1 MTTGIG
7 IGALREVPIECVIA
21 DPEFNT
27 RQKGLG
33 DLMDLTESVRCI
45 GIKEPLLGK
54 EGMAENTVEI
64 YAGFRR
70 LESAKL
76 AGLLTVP
83 VLVVPR
89 KDITKKQMLLFNV
102 TENVQ
107 REDLNPVDEAQ
118 AYARLQSEHSMST
131 DDIASSL
138 GIKKRRIE
146 KRFALLKL
154 EPVIKD
160 AVHEGRI
167 TVSAALEIDRLPREK
182 QGKFLEI
189 AEELSTK
196 KLELLVNKELEKIQK
211 KIEGIEKEPKEP
223 KEVDPASVVEN
234 IRRISKSTTVL
245 CKALDYATDDL
256 ERVKAVNYRPLDV
269 DDLIIV
275 TKFFENLAAKE
286 PQDVDINDKASAEI
300 IEAVESIGNNPNMTL
315 DVNSPVFRNAL
326 TSAIG
331 EVARDLA
338 LEESAG
344 SGKRPKITFALAE
357 KALEMFFV
365 KTSKS

>member
-1 MTTGIG
+1 MVNFVG

-27 RQKGLG
+27 RQRGLG
-33 DLMDLTESVRCI
+33 DLMDLTESIKCI

-54 EGMAENTVEI
+54 EGTTEHMVEI

-70 LESAKL
+70 LESARI
-76 AGLLTVP
+76 AGLTTVP

-131 DDIASSL
+131 EDIAASL
-138 GIKKRRIE
+138 GIKRRRIE

-154 EPVIKD
+154 EPVIRD

-167 TVSAALEIDRLPREK
+167 AVSAALEIDRLPREK

-189 AEELSTK
+189 AEELSSK

-211 KIEGIEKEPKEP
+211 KIEGVESEPKES
-223 KEVDPASVVEN
+223 KESDPASMVEN
-234 IRRISKSTTVL
+234 IRKITKSSSVL
-245 CKALDYATDDL
+245 CKILDYDTEASD
-256 ERVKAVNYRPLDV
+256 RVKVVNYRPLDV
-269 DDLIIV
+269 DDLIV
-275 TKFFENLAAKE
+275 VSRFFEDLVAKE
-286 PQDVDINDKASAEI
+286 PPDVDINDKASKEI
-300 IEAVESIGNNPNMTL
+300 VEAVETLENNLNLTL

-331 EVARDLA
+331 NLARDLA

-344 SGKRPKITFALAE
+344 SGKRPKITFAIAE
-357 KALEMFFV
+357 KAIEMFFI
-365 KTSKS
+365 KNSKS